1 MVGPQRGPPTWHDGA
16 VIVDA
21 AWYIEGRRTLETDS
35 IEKLAAERG
44 GAGFGWLGLRMPTDG
59 ELDDARD
66 AFELPELAIADA
78 RNNYDR
84 PKVERHD
91 DCLLTVVPT
100 ARYVD
105 EKEEVE
111 FGELFF
117 YAGPDYV
124 LTVRYG
130 HAAPLSGVRQE
141 LEQHP
146 DRLAHGPGAV
156 LQAALLHV
164 VQSYVP
170 VIDGLEHDVR
180 EIERAV
186 FSESRDQPIKR
197 IYFLIREVLDFLVAL
212 EPMSASVKKLT
223 SYECNPWIHS
233 DTIPLF
239 RDVDDALSEI
249 VERGRTV
256 HQLLNNALTASR
268 TEASLRQNED
278 TRRISAWV
286 AIGVIPTV
294 LAGLFGMNLGGIPG
308 GEHGLGFVIVVLLNV
323 LLCVTLYRRFKSTG
337 WL

>member
-1 MVGPQRGPPTWHDGA
+1 M
-16 VIVDA
+16 IVDA
-21 AWYIEGRRTLETDS
+21 AWYVEGRRTLETDS

-44 GAGFGWLGLRMPTDG
+44 GTGFAWLGLRMPTDA
-59 ELDDARD
+59 ELDEVRD
-66 AFELPELAIADA
+66 AFDLPELAIADA
-78 RNNYDR
+78 RNKHDR
-84 PKVERHD
+84 PKIERHD

-105 EKEEVE
+105 EREEVE

-117 YAGPDYV
+117 YVGRDYM
-124 LTVRYG
+124 LTVRFG
-130 HAAPLSGVRQE
+130 QAAPLSGVRHE
-141 LEQHP
+141 LEVHP
-146 DRLAHGPGAV
+146 DQLAHGPGAV

-164 VQSYVP
+164 VESYVP
-170 VIDGLEHDVR
+170 VIEGLEHDVR
-180 EIERAV
+180 EIERSV

-223 SYECNPWIHS
+223 SYECNPWIHPE
-233 DTIPLF
+233 TIPLF

-286 AIGVIPTV
+286 AIGVVPTV
-294 LAGLFGMNLGGIPG
+294 IAGLFGMNLGGIPG
-308 GEHGLGFVIVVLLNV
+308 GAHDVGFVAIVLLNV
-323 LLCVTLYRRFKSTG
+323 ALCVFLYRRFRATG

>member
-1 MVGPQRGPPTWHDGA
+1 ML
-16 VIVDA
+16 VDA
-21 AWYIEGRRTLETDS
+21 AWYVEGRRTLETDS

-44 GAGFGWLGLRMPTDG
+44 GAGFGWLGLRMPTDA
-59 ELDDARD
+59 ELDEARD

-78 RNNYDR
+78 RNKHDR

-105 EKEEVE
+105 ELEEVE

-117 YAGPDYV
+117 YAGRDYV

-130 HAAPLSGVRQE
+130 HAAPLAGVRHE
-141 LEQHP
+141 LEEQP

-170 VIDGLEHDVR
+170 VIEGLEHDVR
-180 EIERAV
+180 EVERDV
-186 FSESRDQPIKR
+186 FSESRLQPTKR
-197 IYFLIREVLDFLVAL
+197 IYLLIREILDFLVAM
-212 EPMSASVKKLT
+212 EPMSASLKRLT
-223 SYECNPWIHS
+223 SMECMPWVHPDIV
-233 DTIPLF
+233 PLF

-256 HQLLNNALTASR
+256 HQLLNNALA
-268 TEASLRQNED
+268 ASLTQASVRQNED

-286 AIGVIPTV
+286 AIGVVPTIV
-294 LAGLFGMNLGGIPG
+294 AGLFGMNLGGIPG
-308 GEHGLGFVIVVLLNV
+308 AEHGLGFAIVTVLT
-323 LLCVTLYRRFKSTG
+323 LLVCVTLYKKFKAAD